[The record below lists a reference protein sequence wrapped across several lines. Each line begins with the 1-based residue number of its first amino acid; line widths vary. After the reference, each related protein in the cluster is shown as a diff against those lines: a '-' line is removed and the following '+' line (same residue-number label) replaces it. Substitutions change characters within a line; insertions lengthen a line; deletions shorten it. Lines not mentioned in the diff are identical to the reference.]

1 MPWHKA
7 SEEDINYVR
16 HVRHPHYLRQVLPI
30 SLEANF
36 ILQRIFHPCSEYAPS
51 LEDIRLMVNA
61 TKSFFMDDKEIRRS
75 RRLQYISDKFAAMRR
90 YVEAAMDSDS
100 HPSMPLP
107 HVSVPRSHGL
117 HSQSIAAMEE
127 GRLKPDGTPVPKP
140 FVHGMMRVPEFL
152 PSSLLPPRISG
163 KEKAPPAIPLHPP
176 LTEMKNVNAPVNG
189 TSSTLFTSKDYGHK
203 LSRTTRRL
211 FRLSRSVRTL
221 FRGIRTE

>member
-30 SLEANF
+30 SREANF
-36 ILQRIFHPCSEYAPS
+36 ILQRIFHPCPEYAPS

-107 HVSVPRSHGL
+107 HVPVPRSHGL

-127 GRLKPDGTPVPKP
+127 GRLRPDSTPAPKP
-140 FVHGMMRVPEFL
+140 FVHGMMRAPESL
-152 PSSLLPPRISG
+152 PYSLLPPRISEDG
-163 KEKAPPAIPLHPP
+163 KAPPATPPQPP
-176 LTEMKNVNAPVNG
+176 LTPLKDVRAPVNG
-189 TSSTLFTSKDYGHK
+189 TSSTLMTSKDYGHK
-203 LSRTTRRL
+203 VSRTTRHL
-211 FRLSRSVRTL
+211 FKLRRPFRSL
-221 FRGIRTE
+221 FRGSRTE